1 MFQRTARAESI
12 EDTASQELRF
22 KRRRTALLKIQK
34 LRNNVAHLGRY
45 SIFLNATAFIVFVM
59 MLVCSVNAQ
68 ETRAT
73 LSGTVTDPSGATL
86 VGAKLA
92 LSNVAT
98 GVTANAVTNGQG
110 EYRFLFIDPGTY
122 KMTADVAGFES
133 YVQNGIV
140 LNMSQASTV
149 DIHMK
154 VGSQSDTIEVTSE
167 APLLETEKSDRG
179 VVLPQRSVEELPLGV
194 RNPIELV
201 EAVPGVT
208 QITQR
213 YDLLPFT
220 NNGNSNYSFNGMNG
234 DATENLLDGVP
245 NDMVYQNL
253 NSIAYIPAVD
263 SVAEFKALT
272 TPFDAQYG
280 RSSGG
285 IISVVTKSG
294 TNVFHGTAYDFIER
308 TPMFANTWANDA
320 AKTAKSNQSLDQ
332 YGYSVGGP
340 VRIPHLYDGKD
351 KTFFFNS
358 WEGYD
363 QNINLVSGTSV
374 PTALQRAG
382 DFSQTFNSSGA
393 LITIYDPSSGHLVNG
408 TWTRTPFAGNVIP
421 PGQLD
426 SVGKALANAYP
437 LPNTNST
444 ALVNWQNNY
453 LGANVTTYTFH
464 SLLARADHVFSEKEK
479 VYVRYAWNNAFIH
492 QVSNNLASI
501 GGDNRVLTKSNN
513 DVVADSV
520 TVLTPNL
527 VLDLRASL
535 TRWVQTPLPAIWGQ
549 FNNTQ
554 LGLPSSTV
562 NQYQDPRRFPYVTA
576 TNYQYLGE
584 SSGNIWFAPTTA
596 LTGEPTINL
605 IKGRQSIK
613 FGFDYRLT
621 LFDSFQGFAG
631 GGTFAFT
638 NGFTQ
643 KSYQT
648 ADSTSGNS
656 IASMLLGGA
665 NTGEVDTLMKPDFKV
680 GYYGFWV
687 QDDIKLTPRLTI
699 NAGLRYDLQSP
710 LTERHN
716 QLNNGFNFTATNPL
730 TATMNHSAYAG
741 NVYGGLGFVNA
752 GGNGRSPFATE
763 LTNFQPRVGAAYR
776 VRNDV
781 VVRGGW
787 GIFFIPQYSQATSNG
802 FSQVTPYVGTLNSGE
817 TINNTVSNPF
827 PSGVILPTGS
837 AAGLATMNGGAPS
850 FSDPTGKIGNVQ
862 VFSFGLEKQ
871 LPARMTLD
879 ASYAGG
885 RANQIPVQGLNIN
898 ALSAANLALGNSN
911 LGGTASYLTAQV
923 PNPFQTL
930 LPATSLNNA
939 TISRQQSLLPFPEF
953 TTVTENDIPIGHYWY
968 NALQVN
974 LQQRTWHDLD
984 TTVAYTF
991 GKTMDALT
999 FLNPQDAFVKTATA
1013 QTGVSTPA
1021 ASQFADSNLT
1031 SPAHDFAPYDR
1042 THRVDIAPVYEL
1054 PLGRNKMFLANSNR
1068 VVNVLISG
1076 WQGAGH
1082 IIWQTGAPM
1091 SAPAGVALTG
1101 NPNVPNKSW
1110 GQMFNS
1116 GVTQLNGTITTPVAG
1131 LAPAWTVLPPNAL
1144 RTVPLHLG
1152 HVRDRWG
1159 TETNINI
1166 SKNNYIREN
1175 MNLQLRVELLNA
1187 FNHPIWGGDPNVTY
1201 SSPLFGQLNRA
1212 SGTSNVARAIQC
1224 AARFVF

>member
-1 MFQRTARAESI
+1 MLQRTSKAETVENRLTHLRGNSI
-12 EDTASQELRF
+12 
-22 KRRRTALLKIQK
+22 
-34 LRNNVAHLGRY
+34 LRNV
-45 SIFLNATAFIVFVM
+45 TAFIAFIM
-59 MLVCSVNAQ
+59 MAVCSVNAQ

-86 VGAKLA
+86 VGAKLT
-92 LSNVAT
+92 LSNMAT

-122 KMTADVAGFES
+122 KMTADVAGFET
-133 YVQNGIV
+133 YVQSQIV
-140 LNMSQASTV
+140 INMGQASTV
-149 DIHMK
+149 DIRMK
-154 VGSQSDTIEVTSE
+154 VGSQSDTVEVTSE

-263 SVAEFKALT
+263 SVAEFQALT

-285 IISVVTKSG
+285 IISVVTKGG
-294 TNVFHGTAYDFIER
+294 TNTFHGTAYDFIER
-308 TPMFANTWANDA
+308 TPMFANSWANDA
-320 AKTAKSNQSLDQ
+320 AGTAKSTQSLDE

-340 VRIPHLYDGKD
+340 VRIPHVYNGKD

-382 DFSQTFNSSGA
+382 DFSQTFSSTGA
-393 LITIYDPSSGHLVNG
+393 LITIYDPATTTSGG
-408 TWTRTPFAGNVIP
+408 TRTAFPNNKIPAGRIDAV
-421 PGQLD
+421 GQ
-426 SVGKALANAYP
+426 ALANAYP

-444 ALVNWQNNY
+444 AVVNWQNNY

-464 SLLARADHVFSEKEK
+464 SLLARVDHVFSEKEK

-535 TRWVQTPLPAIWGQ
+535 TRWVQTPLPAIWGS

-562 NQYQDPRRFPYVTA
+562 SQYQDPRRFPYVTA
-576 TNYQYLGE
+576 TNFQYLGE

-656 IASMLLGGA
+656 VASMLLGGA

-680 GYYGFWV
+680 GYYALWV

-699 NAGLRYDLQSP
+699 NAGLRYDLQQP

-716 QLNNGFNFTATNPL
+716 QLNNGFNFTGTNPL
-730 TATMNHSAYAG
+730 NTTMNHSAYAG
-741 NVYGGLGFVNA
+741 NVYGGLSFVNA
-752 GGNGRSPFATE
+752 GGSGRSPFATE
-763 LTNFQPRVGAAYR
+763 LTNFQPRFGAAYR

-781 VVRGGW
+781 VMRGGY

-802 FSQVTPYVGTLNSGE
+802 FSQITPYVGTLNSGQ
-817 TINNTVSNPF
+817 TINNAVSNPF
-827 PSGVILPTGS
+827 PSGVILPTG
-837 AAGLATMNGGAPS
+837 ATAGLSTMNGGAPS
-850 FSDPTGKIGNVQ
+850 FSDPSGKIGNVQ

-911 LGGTASYLTAQV
+911 LGGTSSYLTTQV
-923 PNPFQTL
+923 PNPFQGL

-953 TTVTENDIPIGHYWY
+953 TSVTENDVPIGHYWY

-974 LQQRTWHDLD
+974 LQQRTWHNLD

-991 GKTMDALT
+991 GKTMDAIT
-999 FLNPQDAFVKTATA
+999 FLNPQDAFVKTATS
-1013 QTGVSTPA
+1013 QTGVSTPTA
-1021 ASQFADSNLT
+1021 AMFADGNLT

-1042 THRVDIAPVYEL
+1042 THRIDIAPVYEL

-1068 VVNVLISG
+1068 VVNVLVSG

-1091 SAPAGVALTG
+1091 TAPTGVALTG
-1101 NPNVPNKSW
+1101 NPNVPNKGWS
-1110 GQMFNS
+1110 QMFNS

-1152 HVRDRWG
+1152 RVRDRWG

-1187 FNHPIWGGDPNVTY
+1187 FNHPVWGGDPNVTY

-1212 SGTSNVARAIQC
+1212 SGATNVARAIQC

>member
-1 MFQRTARAESI
+1 
-12 EDTASQELRF
+12 
-22 KRRRTALLKIQK
+22 
-34 LRNNVAHLGRY
+34 
-45 SIFLNATAFIVFVM
+45 
-59 MLVCSVNAQ
+59 
-68 ETRAT
+68 
-73 LSGTVTDPSGATL
+73 
-86 VGAKLA
+86 
-92 LSNVAT
+92 
-98 GVTANAVTNGQG
+98 
-110 EYRFLFIDPGTY
+110 
-122 KMTADVAGFES
+122 MTADVAGFES
-133 YVQNGIV
+133 YVQNQIV
-140 LNMSQASTV
+140 INMGQASTV
-149 DIHMK
+149 DIRMK
-154 VGSQSDTIEVTSE
+154 VGSQSDTVEVTSE

-179 VVLPQRSVEELPLGV
+179 VVLSQRSVEELPLGV

-263 SVAEFKALT
+263 SVAEFQALT

-294 TNVFHGTAYDFIER
+294 TNAFHGTAYDFIER

-320 AKTAKSNQSLDQ
+320 AKTAKSNQSLDE

-340 VRIPHLYDGKD
+340 VRIPHLYNGKD

-382 DFSQTFNSSGA
+382 DFSQTFSSTGA
-393 LITIYDPSSGHLVNG
+393 LITIYDPASGQLVNG
-408 TWTRTPFAGNVIP
+408 TWTRTAFPGNVIP
-421 PGQLD
+421 AGRLD

-444 ALVNWQNNY
+444 AVVNWQNNY

-464 SLLARADHVFSEKEK
+464 SLLARADHVFNEKEK
-479 VYVRYAWNNAFIH
+479 VYVRYAWNKAYIH
-492 QVSNNLASI
+492 QVSNNLASL
-501 GGDNRVLTKSNN
+501 GGDNRILTKSNN

-535 TRWVQTPLPAIWGQ
+535 TRWVQTPLTATWGQ

-554 LGLPSSTV
+554 LGIPNSTV
-562 NQYQDPRRFPYVTA
+562 SQYQDPRRFPYVTA

-643 KSYQT
+643 KNYQT

-680 GYYGFWV
+680 GYYGFFV

-699 NAGLRYDLQSP
+699 NAGLRYDMQSP

-716 QLNNGFNFTATNPL
+716 QLNAGFNFTSTNPL
-730 TATMNHSAYAG
+730 TTTMNHSAYAG

-776 VRNDV
+776 VRNDIV
-781 VVRGGW
+781 MRGGW

-802 FSQVTPYVGTLNSGE
+802 FSQITPYVGTLNSGE
-817 TINNTVSNPF
+817 TINNPVSNPF

-837 AAGLATMNGGAPS
+837 AAGLSTMNGGAPS
-850 FSDPTGKIGNVQ
+850 TCRSFRSDSK
-862 VFSFGLEKQ
+862 
-871 LPARMTLD
+871 
-879 ASYAGG
+879 
-885 RANQIPVQGLNIN
+885 
-898 ALSAANLALGNSN
+898 SN
-911 LGGTASYLTAQV
+911 FRHA
-923 PNPFQTL
+923 
-930 LPATSLNNA
+930 
-939 TISRQQSLLPFPEF
+939 
-953 TTVTENDIPIGHYWY
+953 
-968 NALQVN
+968 
-974 LQQRTWHDLD
+974 
-984 TTVAYTF
+984 
-991 GKTMDALT
+991 
-999 FLNPQDAFVKTATA
+999 
-1013 QTGVSTPA
+1013 
-1021 ASQFADSNLT
+1021 
-1031 SPAHDFAPYDR
+1031 
-1042 THRVDIAPVYEL
+1042 
-1054 PLGRNKMFLANSNR
+1054 
-1068 VVNVLISG
+1068 
-1076 WQGAGH
+1076 
-1082 IIWQTGAPM
+1082 
-1091 SAPAGVALTG
+1091 
-1101 NPNVPNKSW
+1101 
-1110 GQMFNS
+1110 
-1116 GVTQLNGTITTPVAG
+1116 
-1131 LAPAWTVLPPNAL
+1131 
-1144 RTVPLHLG
+1144 
-1152 HVRDRWG
+1152 
-1159 TETNINI
+1159 
-1166 SKNNYIREN
+1166 
-1175 MNLQLRVELLNA
+1175 
-1187 FNHPIWGGDPNVTY
+1187 
-1201 SSPLFGQLNRA
+1201 
-1212 SGTSNVARAIQC
+1212 
-1224 AARFVF
+1224 

>member
-1 MFQRTARAESI
+1 MLHETTKAVFV
-12 EDTASQELRF
+12 EDVASQRP
-22 KRRRTALLKIQK
+22 KSKTRRTLSLCKEARGNPVVSPG
-34 LRNNVAHLGRY
+34 RNRVVLNV
-45 SIFLNATAFIVFVM
+45 IAFIAFA
-59 MLVCSVNAQ
+59 MLALCPLTAQ

-73 LSGTVTDPSGATL
+73 LSGTVTDPSPANIVGATL
-86 VGAKLA
+86 RLT
-92 LSNVAT
+92 NTAT
-98 GVTANAVTNGQG
+98 GSTANAKTNGDGQ
-110 EYRFLFIDPGTY
+110 YRFLFVDPGNY
-122 KMTADVAGFES
+122 SLAVEAKGFES
-133 YVQNGIV
+133 YVQKEIV
-140 LNMSQASTV
+140 LNMGQASTV
-149 DIHMK
+149 DIRMK
-154 VGSQSDTIEVTSE
+154 VGSQSDTVEVTIE

-179 VVLPQRSVEELPLGV
+179 VVLSQRSVEELPLGV

-263 SVAEFKALT
+263 SVAEFQALT

-294 TNVFHGTAYDFIER
+294 TNAFHGTAYDFIER

-320 AKTAKSNQSLDQ
+320 AKTAKSNQSLDE

-340 VRIPHLYDGKD
+340 VRIPHLYNGKD

-382 DFSQTFNSSGA
+382 DFSQTFSSTGA
-393 LITIYDPSSGHLVNG
+393 LITIYDPASGQLVNG
-408 TWTRTPFAGNVIP
+408 TWTRTAFPGNVIP
-421 PGQLD
+421 AGRLD

-444 ALVNWQNNY
+444 AVVNWQNNY

-464 SLLARADHVFSEKEK
+464 SLLARADHVFNEKEK
-479 VYVRYAWNNAFIH
+479 VYVRYAWNKAYIQ
-492 QVSNNLASI
+492 QVSNNLASL
-501 GGDNRVLTKSNN
+501 GADNRILTKSNN

-535 TRWVQTPLPAIWGQ
+535 TRWVQTPLTATWGQ

-554 LGLPSSTV
+554 LGIPSSTV
-562 NQYQDPRRFPYVTA
+562 SQYQDPRRFPYVTA

-643 KSYQT
+643 KNYQT

-665 NTGEVDTLMKPDFKV
+665 NTGEVDTLMKPYFRV
-680 GYYGFWV
+680 GYYGFFV

-699 NAGLRYDLQSP
+699 NAGLRYDMQSP

-716 QLNNGFNFTATNPL
+716 QLNAGFNFTSTNPL
-730 TATMNHSAYAG
+730 TTTMNHSAYAG

-776 VRNDV
+776 VRNDIV
-781 VVRGGW
+781 MRGGW
-787 GIFFIPQYSQATSNG
+787 GMFFIPQYSQATSNG
-802 FSQVTPYVGTLNSGE
+802 FSQITPYVGTLNSGE
-817 TINNTVSNPF
+817 TINNPVSNPF

-837 AAGLATMNGGAPS
+837 AAGLSTMNGGAPS
-850 FSDPTGKIGNVQ
+850 FSDPSGKIGNVQ

-885 RANQIPVQGLNIN
+885 RANQIPVQGLNVN

-911 LGGTASYLTAQV
+911 LGGTSSYLTAQV
-923 PNPFQTL
+923 PNPFQGL

-953 TTVTENDIPIGHYWY
+953 TSVTEKDVPIGHYWY

-974 LQQRTWHDLD
+974 LQQRTWHNLD

-991 GKTMDALT
+991 SKTMDAIT
-999 FLNPQDAFVKTATA
+999 FLNPQDAFVKTATS
-1013 QTGVSTPA
+1013 QTGVSTPT
-1021 ASQFADSNLT
+1021 ASQFADGNLT

-1042 THRVDIAPVYEL
+1042 THRLDIAPVYEL
-1054 PLGRNKMFLANSNR
+1054 PLGSGKMFLGNTNR
-1068 VVNVLISG
+1068 IVNVLVSG

-1091 SAPAGVALTG
+1091 TGPTGVALTG

-1110 GQMFNS
+1110 SQMFNS
-1116 GVTQLNGTITTPVAG
+1116 GVTQLNGTITTPVSG

-1152 HVRDRWG
+1152 RVRDRWG